1 MQEIFLI
8 IYLSIVLMMPVLIA
22 TALLMILLSLISLI
36 KGW

>member
-36 KGW
+36 KGR